1 MSYSAAVQSLAP
13 VGGAP
18 QETGPVTP
26 LNPLVT
32 YPLQRESF
40 THSHNAMALKAYI
53 VEDNA
58 LIRDNLMDTMNELLG
73 IQVLGCA
80 ATEQA
85 ARDWLSSHSRD
96 WQLLVVDLF
105 LLEGSGLG
113 VINYCANRSP
123 QQRVVV
129 LSNYATDEI
138 RFRCMASGADAVFDK
153 STELDQFLAYCAVK
167 H

>member
-1 MSYSAAVQSLAP
+1 MTSRPQGDSYAYSP
-13 VGGAP
+13 
-18 QETGPVTP
+18 
-26 LNPLVT
+26 NP
-32 YPLQRESF
+32 
-40 THSHNAMALKAYI
+40 MALKVFI

-58 LIRDNLMDTMNELLG
+58 LIRNNLMETLNEMLG
-73 IQVLGCA
+73 VQILGYA
-80 ATEQA
+80 ATEHA
-85 ARDWLSSHSRD
+85 ARDWLSGHRRD

-113 VINYCANRSP
+113 VINYCVGRSP

-138 RFRCMASGADAVFDK
+138 RFRCLASGADAVFDK